1 VIYLIA
7 LVSICIVLLLVVD
20 ARLRRIKAILRVLR
34 DEGENMATKADV
46 DAAVQAISDKVD
58 AAKTALDAEIARVEA
73 LIAAGGTVTPADLQ
87 TIVDN
92 LNAVGTKVDA
102 VTGEAAGER
111 P

>member
-1 VIYLIA
+1 
-7 LVSICIVLLLVVD
+7 
-20 ARLRRIKAILRVLR
+20 
-34 DEGENMATKADV
+34 MATKADV

-58 AAKTALDAEIARVEA
+58 SAKSALDDEIARVEA

-92 LNAVGTKVDA
+92 LNAVGVRVDA